1 MTSHPSIDLFIVV
14 LVELLTRGNWA
25 SPCVHVPQCVV
36 GWGVEGVERRDAGT
50 KVADGQQATGICW

>member
-1 MTSHPSIDLFIVV
+1 MGLA
-14 LVELLTRGNWA
+14 LCARA
-25 SPCVHVPQCVV
+25 SVCYTV

>member
-25 SPCVHVPQCVV
+25 SPCVHVPQCAIPWV
-36 GWGVEGVERRDAGT
+36 GEWKGWSVGMQGLR
-50 KVADGQQATGICW
+50 